1 MQRAQC
7 KNWKRRGYSSICMV
21 RLIVV
26 VLCCVVLCWVVL
38 GWVVLGSH
46 FVYSVRGKG
55 YATVEC
61 WGGQVAIVVNNKNQ
75 NSTGRWIGE
84 CACGGAV
91 ESYRAPG
98 IEILKETRLVAPNY

>member
-1 MQRAQC
+1 
-7 KNWKRRGYSSICMV
+7 MV

-26 VLCCVVLCWVVL
+26 VLCCVVLCCVGL
-38 GWVVLGSH
+38 ESH

-55 YATVEC
+55 YGTVEC